1 MSTWLSLRALTHA
14 PPPLQSGDTALHLA
28 ADSGHSTTVEVL
40 LKACT
45 DVKARN
51 NAGKTASDVARNE
64 DVKAV
69 LDADT
74 RDLEFADGMIMA
86 KKESIG
92 AQKNGETTGRL
103 VDETQV
109 VHGHAVND
117 GTRGMLRRRHTA
129 KDEQKESAMR
139 AAASNGEVE
148 EVKGWLDQ
156 GVAVNA
162 SDGVSLVSGCCGY
175 G

>member
-1 MSTWLSLRALTHA
+1 M
-14 PPPLQSGDTALHLA
+14 
-28 ADSGHSTTVEVL
+28 
-40 LKACT
+40 
-45 DVKARN
+45 
-51 NAGKTASDVARNE
+51 
-64 DVKAV
+64 

-139 AAASNGEVE
+139 AAARDGKVE
-148 EVKGWLDQ
+148 EVKGWLEQ

-162 SDGVSLVSGCCGY
+162 ASRIVSLVSGCCGY